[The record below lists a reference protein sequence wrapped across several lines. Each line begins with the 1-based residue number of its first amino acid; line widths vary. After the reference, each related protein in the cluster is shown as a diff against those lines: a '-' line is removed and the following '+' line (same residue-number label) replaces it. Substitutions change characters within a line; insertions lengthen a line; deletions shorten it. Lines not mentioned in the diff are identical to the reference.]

1 MSILFMQVGGTLD
14 KGYPPGNDNHG
25 YAFKIGQPAY
35 LTILKRAGV
44 SFRWRHYELLQKD
57 SLDMTQQD
65 RHMLASTVYAWPEK
79 KVIVTH
85 GTDTILASARTLAG
99 YSNHKTI
106 VLTGAMLPEK
116 FRDSDADFNLGM
128 ATAAV
133 QYLPPG
139 VYIALRGKVV
149 PWDKFKE

>member
-1 MSILFMQVGGTLD
+1 MTILFVQVGGTVD
-14 KGYPPGNDNHG
+14 KGYPPGDDNHG
-25 YAFKIGQPAY
+25 YAFKIGKPAY

-57 SLDMTQQD
+57 SLDMTAED
-65 RHMLASTVYAWPEK
+65 RHELATVVCGWPEK
-79 KVIVTH
+79 RVIVTH
-85 GTDTILASARTLAG
+85 GTDTIRASAKTLAEYG
-99 YSNHKTI
+99 DQKTI
-106 VLTGAMLPEK
+106 ILTGAMLPEK
-116 FRDSDADFNLGM
+116 FRNSDADFNLGM
-128 ATAAV
+128 AVAAV